1 MSKKYNIEFFQ
12 SLGSDDAGGSDL
24 SSAYKK
30 GATVKNLISSSGS
43 GSTNAESGKS
53 GASAAPANSAPEQ
66 AATVESSPQ
75 GFQMGNIWQFLGI
88 DSLSLKKKQCVY
100 NCGMDLMGCMERCSN
115 PDCRQQQK
123 LTHEQCRYGC
133 MRKGISCSTNCISE
147 IEPIPEPDPM
157 FNSISNTPQQTTST
171 SLLTQPVQMTTSSLA
186 TEPTE
191 EDNIEELCKTHYDV
205 LPNEVQ
211 GVYADL
217 DEYAPFDMRVW
228 PKNDKYG
235 WTLSELNKLKRNGY
249 ASPDTIEVNMNH
261 GLYPIRNG
269 GKPVL
274 EFKYATD

>member
-12 SLGSDDAGGSDL
+12 SLGGDDSGGSDL

-30 GATVKNLISSSGS
+30 GATVKNLISSSGT
-43 GSTNAESGKS
+43 GSTSADSGGS

-66 AATVESSPQ
+66 AAVVESAPQ
-75 GFQMGNIWQFLGI
+75 GIQMGNIWQFLGI

-100 NCGMDLMGCMERCSN
+100 NCGMDLIGCMERCAN
-115 PDCRQQQK
+115 PDCRQQQS

-147 IEPIPEPDPM
+147 IEPAPEPDPM
-157 FNSISNTPQQTTST
+157 FNNANTVVPQITTS
-171 SLLTQPVQMTTSSLA
+171 SYVTQPIQMTTSA
-186 TEPTE
+186 IVEKE

-205 LPNEVQ
+205 LPNEVK

-217 DEYAPFDMRVW
+217 DEYAPFDMRIW
-228 PKNDKYG
+228 PKNDKFG
-235 WTLSELNKLKRNGY
+235 WTLSELNRLKRNGY

-261 GLYPIRNG
+261 GLYPIKNG

>member
-12 SLGSDDAGGSDL
+12 SLGSDDSGGSDL

-43 GSTNAESGKS
+43 GSTGSSGKS
-53 GASAAPANSAPEQ
+53 GASAAPANSAPEV
-66 AATVESSPQ
+66 ATVSESAPQ
-75 GFQMGNIWQFLGI
+75 GIQMGNIWQFLGI
-88 DSLSLKKKQCVY
+88 DTLSLKKKQCVY
-100 NCGMDLMGCMERCSN
+100 NCGMDLMGCMERCAN
-115 PDCRQQQK
+115 PDCRQQQS

-147 IEPIPEPDPM
+147 IEPLPEPDPM
-157 FNSISNTPQQTTST
+157 FNSNNMNTPALTTST
-171 SLLTQPVQMTTSSLA
+171 SLLTQPVQITTSALVEQKEDSL
-186 TEPTE
+186 
-191 EDNIEELCKTHYDV
+191 EELCKTHYDV

-217 DEYAPFDMRVW
+217 DDYAPFDMRVW
-228 PKNDKYG
+228 PKNDKFG
-235 WTLSELNKLKRNGY
+235 WTISELNRLKRNGY
-249 ASPDTIEVNMNH
+249 TSPDTIEVNMNH
-261 GLYPIRNG
+261 GLYPIKNG